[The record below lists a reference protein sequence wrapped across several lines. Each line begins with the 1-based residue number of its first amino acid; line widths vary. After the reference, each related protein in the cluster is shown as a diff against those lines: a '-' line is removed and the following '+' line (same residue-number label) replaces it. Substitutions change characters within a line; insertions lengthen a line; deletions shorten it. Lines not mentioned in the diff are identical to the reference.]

1 MQPSPESPQTA
12 QILHGILSRFS
23 FFMSVVA
30 QQSGSNAPL
39 SEDSN
44 LIHCFN
50 SLDPTDTPI
59 RRERTVTATN
69 SLDSFNVPATLK
81 PLPRTY
87 LDSGTT
93 TKHFRGKKKRR
104 KTSET
109 LGIKRAS
116 KLKLVKF
123 LGELK
128 QDNYADSMS
137 KCGERWSA
145 MMCGDHIA
153 SKIPFHRCNIRFCP
167 VCANRRAARFV
178 KKYLVYVA
186 AFIALNLSY
195 KPCLLT
201 LTQKKIKGESKKE
214 ARARILKSFK
224 LVIRRK
230 FFAEYFA
237 GGIWAGEV
245 TENESGNH
253 FHLHLFVFRRKFI
266 DAKLLKSEWS
276 KVSPGAKNLNIKLI
290 DSLENGLREV
300 IKYISKPI
308 PAENLTL
315 QSVKEI
321 LELKGLRMIDTFGEF
336 RNFCRDYELPED
348 EESEL
353 VGSDKPDFV
362 AGECCPHEGCGKP
375 LFERILTDVELI
387 AFHRRRERRE

>member
-1 MQPSPESPQTA
+1 M
-12 QILHGILSRFS
+12 
-23 FFMSVVA
+23 VVA
-30 QQSGSNAPL
+30 QNNSQEKPL
-39 SEDSN
+39 LAVNPSFVTN
-44 LIHCFN
+44 GFN
-50 SLDPTDTPI
+50 SPGIDC
-59 RRERTVTATN
+59 R
-69 SLDSFNVPATLK
+69 
-81 PLPRTY
+81 LPEKRQVEHHAY

-137 KCGERWSA
+137 KCGERWSV
-145 MMCGDHIA
+145 MTCGEHIA

-178 KKYLVYVA
+178 KKYLVFVA

-201 LTQKKIKGESKKE
+201 LTQKKVKGESKKE

-224 LVIRRK
+224 QLTRRK

-237 GGIWAGEV
+237 GGIWANEV
-245 TENESGNH
+245 TESETGNH
-253 FHLHLFVFRRKFI
+253 SHLHIVIFRRKFI

-276 KVSPGAKNLNIKLI
+276 KVSPGAKNLNIRLV
-290 DSLENGLREV
+290 DSLEKGLRET

-315 QSVKEI
+315 TSVREI

-336 RNFCRDYELPED
+336 RSFCRDFELPEAD
-348 EESEL
+348 EME
-353 VGSDKPDFV
+353 SDKVDFV
-362 AGECCPHEGCGKP
+362 IGECCPACSKP
-375 LFERILTDVELI
+375 LFEQIISDVELI
-387 AFHRRRERRE
+387 AYHRRRERCAES

>member
-1 MQPSPESPQTA
+1 MNIIANSQLKRHQK
-12 QILHGILSRFS
+12 
-23 FFMSVVA
+23 
-30 QQSGSNAPL
+30 PL
-39 SEDSN
+39 ADVEPFVKN
-44 LIHCFN
+44 CFN
-50 SLDPTDTPI
+50 SFV
-59 RRERTVTATN
+59 RNQE
-69 SLDSFNVPATLK
+69 K
-81 PLPRTY
+81 PFQSQRKSAAHTY
-87 LDSGTT
+87 VHSGTT
-93 TKHFRGKKKRR
+93 TEHFTKRKSR
-104 KTSET
+104 KKTSET

-145 MMCGDHIA
+145 MMCGEHIA

-167 VCANRRAARFV
+167 ACANRRASRFV
-178 KKYLVYVA
+178 KKYLVFVA
-186 AFIALNLSY
+186 AFIALNLSF

-214 ARARILKSFK
+214 ARERILKSFK
-224 LVIRRK
+224 QLIRRK

-245 TENESGNH
+245 TENETGNH

-266 DAKLLKSEWS
+266 DAKLLKEEWS
-276 KVSPGAKNLNIKLI
+276 KVSQGAKNLNIKLI
-290 DSLENGLREV
+290 DGLEDGLREV

-336 RNFCRDYELPED
+336 RSFCRDYEPPED
-348 EESEL
+348 DTEL
-353 VGSDKPDFV
+353 VESVKPDFV
-362 AGECCPHEGCGKP
+362 TGECCPHEGCGKP

-387 AFHRRRERRE
+387 AFHRRRERLE

>member
-1 MQPSPESPQTA
+1 MSKQS
-12 QILHGILSRFS
+12 LLL
-23 FFMSVVA
+23 FFMPKVA
-30 QQSGSNAPL
+30 HQSGNKARTRSNPC
-39 SEDSN
+39 
-44 LIHCFN
+44 LINGSN
-50 SLDPTDTPI
+50 SLDPTHIPI
-59 RRERTVTATN
+59 RKARTVTSGN
-69 SLDSFNVPATLK
+69 SPYFSDAESSLK
-81 PLPRTY
+81 SSPRTY

-93 TKHFRGKKKRR
+93 TKHFRVKKKRR
-104 KTSET
+104 KASET

-128 QDNYADSMS
+128 QANYADSMS

-145 MMCGDHIA
+145 MMCGEHIA

-178 KKYLVYVA
+178 KKYLVFVA
-186 AFIALNLSY
+186 AFIRLNLSY

-224 LVIRRK
+224 QVIRRK

-266 DAKLLKSEWS
+266 DAKLLKSEWA

-321 LELKGLRMIDTFGEF
+321 LELKGLRMIDTFGDF
-336 RNFCRDYELPED
+336 RKFCRDYEPPED

-353 VGSDKPDFV
+353 EGSDKPDFV
-362 AGECCPHEGCGKP
+362 AGECCPHPSCGKP

-387 AFHRRRERRE
+387 AFHRRRERFAENQIRDKLREEIL

>member
-1 MQPSPESPQTA
+1 MTFANGQLKTPQNADNAQPERSLQLNQPYPLVASS
-12 QILHGILSRFS
+12 LNSSVGLSFKSRRK
-23 FFMSVVA
+23 
-30 QQSGSNAPL
+30 
-39 SEDSN
+39 
-44 LIHCFN
+44 
-50 SLDPTDTPI
+50 PTGH
-59 RRERTVTATN
+59 
-69 SLDSFNVPATLK
+69 
-81 PLPRTY
+81 TY

-93 TKHFRGKKKRR
+93 TKHFHSKRERR

-123 LGELK
+123 LDELK

-145 MMCGDHIA
+145 MMCGDHIV
-153 SKIPFHRCNIRFCP
+153 SKTPFHRCNIRFCP
-167 VCANRRAARFV
+167 VCANRRASRFV
-178 KKYLVYVA
+178 KKYLVFVV

-201 LTQKKIKGESKKE
+201 LTQKKIKGESKKD

-224 LVIRRK
+224 QVIRRK

-245 TENESGNH
+245 TENETGNH

-266 DAKLLKSEWS
+266 DAKLLKSEWA

-290 DSLENGLREV
+290 DSLESGLREV

-308 PAENLTL
+308 AAENLTL

-336 RNFCRDYELPED
+336 RSFCRDYEPPED
-348 EESEL
+348 DAAEL
-353 VGSDKPDFV
+353 VESVKPDYV
-362 AGECCPHEGCGKP
+362 TGECCPHEGCEKP
-375 LFERILTDVELI
+375 LFERILTDVDLI
-387 AFHRRRERRE
+387 AFHRRREGLE